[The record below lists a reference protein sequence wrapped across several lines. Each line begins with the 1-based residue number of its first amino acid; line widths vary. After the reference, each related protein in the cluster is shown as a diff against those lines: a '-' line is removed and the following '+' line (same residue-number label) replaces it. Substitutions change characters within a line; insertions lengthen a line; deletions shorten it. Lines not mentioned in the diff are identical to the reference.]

1 MKRGFALFAF
11 MLVLLVT
18 MVPMIAFPAETVG
31 VEFNPDNLI
40 IGGVALAPLI
50 SMIISIVKGWTN
62 LGRKYIPL
70 INVILGTVAVLV
82 VGVISEGMP
91 LLNAV
96 IMTLGVVLGSQV
108 FHETFGHAAKIIGEL
123 FGKSMGMNCQKI
135 RGPV

>member
-1 MKRGFALFAF
+1 MKRGFALFTLV
-11 MLVLLVT
+11 LVLLLAV
-18 MVPMIAFPAETVG
+18 VPVVVFAAETAG

-50 SMIISIVKGWTN
+50 SIIISIVKGWTN
-62 LGRKYIPL
+62 LDRKYIPL

-82 VGVISEGMP
+82 VGVINEGMP

-108 FHETFGHAAKIIGEL
+108 FHETFGHAAKILQEL
-123 FGKSMGMNCQKI
+123 FGKKSGNESSD
-135 RGPV
+135 G